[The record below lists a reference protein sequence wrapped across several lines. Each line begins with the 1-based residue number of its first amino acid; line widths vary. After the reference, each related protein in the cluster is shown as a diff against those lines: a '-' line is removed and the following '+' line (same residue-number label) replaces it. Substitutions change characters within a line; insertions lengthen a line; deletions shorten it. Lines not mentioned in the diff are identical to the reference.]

1 MLQKSHSEPVAVP
14 RSHSFGPSIER
25 QLPPAPISGRTPGR
39 RGEKR
44 RRPQDE
50 EEDQKK
56 RKNGKV
62 VLDRERSRTAEGDG
76 EEDIFGK
83 HTAVKSGIKFE
94 LPPPSKAGAEGEGDE
109 QSQARSG
116 EEPPSTAKKRP
127 RVPQQILDNK
137 AVGLQSCLVSLC

>member
-1 MLQKSHSEPVAVP
+1 MAVP
-14 RSHSFGPSIER
+14 RSHSFGPVVVK
-25 QLPPAPISGRTPGR
+25 QLPPAPVSGRTPGR

-44 RRPQDE
+44 RRPEDE
-50 EEDQKK
+50 GDDQKK

-62 VLDRERSRTAEGDG
+62 VLDREPPRALEGDAGG

-94 LPPPSKAGAEGEGDE
+94 LPLPSKAGERGDGGDQE
-109 QSQARSG
+109 QGRLG

-127 RVPQQILDNK
+127 RVPQQVLDNK
-137 AVGLQSCLVSLC
+137 AVSHSSPVTVASLIAF